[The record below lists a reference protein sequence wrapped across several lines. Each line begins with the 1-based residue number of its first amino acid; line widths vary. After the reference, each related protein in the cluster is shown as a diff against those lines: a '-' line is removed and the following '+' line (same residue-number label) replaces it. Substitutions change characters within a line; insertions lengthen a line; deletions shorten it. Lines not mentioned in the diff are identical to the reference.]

1 MAHFCKKL
9 QADCRRGWMLAL
21 TAMLIVFAPAAFAQS
36 APTVTGTVT
45 DQSGQPVIG
54 ATIIEQGTTNGAT
67 TGVDGSYSL
76 KLRGGGNSANLIFQS
91 LGFVSQTVAV
101 NGRTKIDVKLAEDA
115 VALDAVV
122 AIGYG
127 TVKQKD
133 LTTAVSV
140 VKTDDLARRPITS
153 ASGALQGKAA
163 GVQVI
168 QPNGSPGQGMVVRVR
183 AARERVSLFGEEIV
197 VTLVADDADEQL
209 RAVALG
215 DAHRAGVGRYAP
227 DRSAA
232 ERQCRKHQYEWE
244 NVALHGMSLRVSD
257 CPGGP
262 DHAYKGNSLILKK
275 QTDRADR
282 FAVSFRRMRAGGPD
296 GSLGVPGASISPA
309 AKVSCPA

>member
-122 AIGYG
+122 A
-127 TVKQKD
+127 V
-133 LTTAVSV
+133 TARSSRR
-140 VKTDDLARRPITS
+140 TSRRPFRSSRPTTWPAARSPRPRAPFRAKPPACRSSSPTARPDRAWWS
-153 ASGALQGKAA
+153 ASAALR
-163 GVQVI
+163 
-168 QPNGSPGQGMVVRVR
+168 PSRR
-183 AARERVSLFGEEIV
+183 ATTRSMWSTAFPWAKETTPSL
-197 VTLVADDADEQL
+197 TSLPTKSS
-209 RAVALG
+209 R
-215 DAHRAGVGRYAP
+215 
-227 DRSAA
+227 
-232 ERQCRKHQYEWE
+232 CR
-244 NVALHGMSLRVSD
+244 
-257 CPGGP
+257 C
-262 DHAYKGNSLILKK
+262 
-275 QTDRADR
+275 
-282 FAVSFRRMRAGGPD
+282 
-296 GSLGVPGASISPA
+296 
-309 AKVSCPA
+309 

>member
-168 QPNGSPGQGMVVRVR
+168 QPNGSSACAALRPSRR
-183 AARERVSLFGEEIV
+183 ATTRSMWSTAFPWAKETTPSL
-197 VTLVADDADEQL
+197 TSLPTKSS
-209 RAVALG
+209 R
-215 DAHRAGVGRYAP
+215 
-227 DRSAA
+227 
-232 ERQCRKHQYEWE
+232 CR
-244 NVALHGMSLRVSD
+244 
-257 CPGGP
+257 C
-262 DHAYKGNSLILKK
+262 
-275 QTDRADR
+275 
-282 FAVSFRRMRAGGPD
+282 
-296 GSLGVPGASISPA
+296 
-309 AKVSCPA
+309 

>member
-76 KLRGGGNSANLIFQS
+76 KLRGGGNSANLIFHS

-168 QPNGSPGQGMVVRVR
+168 SPT
-183 AARERVSLFGEEIV
+183 AR
-197 VTLVADDADEQL
+197 
-209 RAVALG
+209 
-215 DAHRAGVGRYAP
+215 P
-227 DRSAA
+227 DRAWWSASAA
-232 ERQCRKHQYEWE
+232 LRPSRRATTRSMWSTAFPWAKETTPSLTSLPTKSSRCR
-244 NVALHGMSLRVSD
+244 
-257 CPGGP
+257 C
-262 DHAYKGNSLILKK
+262 
-275 QTDRADR
+275 
-282 FAVSFRRMRAGGPD
+282 
-296 GSLGVPGASISPA
+296 
-309 AKVSCPA
+309 

>member
-115 VALDAVV
+115 VARSSRR
-122 AIGYG
+122 
-127 TVKQKD
+127 T
-133 LTTAVSV
+133 S
-140 VKTDDLARRPITS
+140 RRPFRSSRPTIWPAARSPRPRAPFRAKPPACRSSSPTARPDRAWWS
-153 ASGALQGKAA
+153 ASAALR
-163 GVQVI
+163 
-168 QPNGSPGQGMVVRVR
+168 PSRR
-183 AARERVSLFGEEIV
+183 ATTRSMWSTAFPWAKETTPSL
-197 VTLVADDADEQL
+197 TSLPTKSS
-209 RAVALG
+209 R
-215 DAHRAGVGRYAP
+215 
-227 DRSAA
+227 
-232 ERQCRKHQYEWE
+232 CR
-244 NVALHGMSLRVSD
+244 
-257 CPGGP
+257 C
-262 DHAYKGNSLILKK
+262 
-275 QTDRADR
+275 
-282 FAVSFRRMRAGGPD
+282 
-296 GSLGVPGASISPA
+296 
-309 AKVSCPA
+309 

>member
-1 MAHFCKKL
+1 
-9 QADCRRGWMLAL
+9 MLAL

-168 QPNGSPGQGMVVRVR
+168 QPNGSPGQGTTGTRPSAKPTR
-183 AARERVSLFGEEIV
+183 PLPLTRCTRPPPGRSQPCWTPRWAQTNCPTTPFLTPTISWTGS
-197 VTLVADDADEQL
+197 
-209 RAVALG
+209 AVWLPSPKNRCMTPASP
-215 DAHRAGVGRYAP
+215 RRTAP
-227 DRSAA
+227 
-232 ERQCRKHQYEWE
+232 
-244 NVALHGMSLRVSD
+244 
-257 CPGGP
+257 
-262 DHAYKGNSLILKK
+262 
-275 QTDRADR
+275 
-282 FAVSFRRMRAGGPD
+282 
-296 GSLGVPGASISPA
+296 
-309 AKVSCPA
+309 SC